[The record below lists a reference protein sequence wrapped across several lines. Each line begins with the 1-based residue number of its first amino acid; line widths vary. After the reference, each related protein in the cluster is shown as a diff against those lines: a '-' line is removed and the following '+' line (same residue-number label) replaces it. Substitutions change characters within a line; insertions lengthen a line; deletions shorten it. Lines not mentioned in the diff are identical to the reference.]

1 MFCVDLGT
9 NTNDCCVFCIVKK
22 IESMGRVFDP
32 NFERVVQE
40 VEDKTKP
47 AGTVIAELQSA
58 YTINERI
65 LREAMV
71 VVSKGG
77 K

>member
-1 MFCVDLGT
+1 M
-9 NTNDCCVFCIVKK
+9 
-22 IESMGRVFDP
+22 FDP

-40 VEDKTKP
+40 VEDKEKP

-71 VVSKGG
+71 IVSKGG
-77 K
+77 KK